1 MQHKTRLTSYI
12 YQIIN
17 AFFYSVDGFK
27 VALREKAFQL
37 ELMASFIIIPVA
49 LVIDKSAAEKALLI
63 LSWFVVLIAEL
74 INTAIEKTIDRI
86 SIDIH
91 PLSKQ
96 VKDMGSCA
104 VLFSVIAFGIV
115 WILIL

>member
-1 MQHKTRLTSYI
+1 MSYI
-12 YQIIN
+12 YQVIN
-17 AFFYSVDGFK
+17 ALFYSLCGFK
-27 VALREKAFQL
+27 AALKEKAFQL
-37 ELMASFIIIPVA
+37 ELVASLIIIPTA
-49 LVIDKSAAEKALLI
+49 FLVDKSAAEKALLV

-96 VKDMGSCA
+96 VKDMASCA
-104 VLFSVIAFGIV
+104 VLFSIVAFAIV
-115 WILIL
+115 WMLIL